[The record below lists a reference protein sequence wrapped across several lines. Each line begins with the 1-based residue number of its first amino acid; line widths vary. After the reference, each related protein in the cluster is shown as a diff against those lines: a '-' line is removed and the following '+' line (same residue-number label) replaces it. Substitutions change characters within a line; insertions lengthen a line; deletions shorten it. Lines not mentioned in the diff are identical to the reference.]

1 MVQRT
6 DVFVIGGGPAG
17 LAAAIAARKQGF
29 RVTVAD
35 GAQPPIDKA
44 CGEGL
49 LPDALAALRELGM
62 EVSASEGYAVQGVRF
77 LETECQV
84 AARFPAGC
92 AIGMRRPA
100 LHNKLVEQA
109 QACGISLLWKTPV
122 NAICAEGVVAAGE
135 VVAAKWIV
143 GADGLRSRVRRWS
156 GLDGRAKH
164 ESRYAFRRHYRL
176 RPWCDFM
183 EVYWGDNAQA
193 YVTPVGEEE
202 VCVVLISRRK
212 GIRFVSLEAQF
223 PELARRLE
231 HAEHASTER
240 GAITVMQQLQRVY
253 RGRVALIGDASGS
266 VDAIT
271 GEGLCLSFRQAI
283 ALAEAL
289 EADDLR
295 FYQDAHRRLARR
307 PRIMGRMML
316 LLDGRIAL
324 RRRALR
330 ALASDA
336 HVFSRLLAVHVGA
349 TSPAHLA
356 AAGALLGL
364 RFVAA

>member
-35 GAQPPIDKA
+35 GAQPPIDKT
-44 CGEGL
+44 CGEGP

-77 LETECQV
+77 LGTECQV
-84 AARFPAGC
+84 AARFPAGR

-100 LHNKLVEQA
+100 MHNKLVEQA

-164 ESRYAFRRHYRL
+164 ESRYAFRRHYRV

-183 EVYWGDNAQA
+183 EIYWGDNAQA

-202 VCVVLISRRK
+202 VCVVLISRRNRDTL
-212 GIRFVSLEAQF
+212 RF
-223 PELARRLE
+223 ARSAISRACPALG
-231 HAEHASTER
+231 AR
-240 GAITVMQQLQRVY
+240 GAREHGA
-253 RGRVALIGDASGS
+253 RGHHGDAATPARLSGTSGVDWGCLRQRRCDHRRRIVLEFPPGHRAGGGSGS
-266 VDAIT
+266 
-271 GEGLCLSFRQAI
+271 G
-283 ALAEAL
+283 
-289 EADDLR
+289 
-295 FYQDAHRRLARR
+295 
-307 PRIMGRMML
+307 
-316 LLDGRIAL
+316 
-324 RRRALR
+324 
-330 ALASDA
+330 
-336 HVFSRLLAVHVGA
+336 
-349 TSPAHLA
+349 
-356 AAGALLGL
+356 
-364 RFVAA
+364 